1 MLCEEWVI
9 GSASLMPE
17 LTRDSVTRHHFP
29 VSLHFPLPSFLR
41 SIQAE
46 TFPAHAGTSLLSVC
60 AAIREFAS
68 SLSIDFM
75 CNRTVSEIHFAFRSL
90 RLLCLHVFCK

>member
-1 MLCEEWVI
+1 MLCEECVI

-17 LTRDSVTRHHFP
+17 LTRDSVTRH
-29 VSLHFPLPSFLR
+29 HFPLPSFLR